1 MLLAMDDATCNTTI
15 PVPTYHTW
23 LQDWNK
29 HMEGATSL
37 VSVPS
42 SARQIHTPLVI
53 CTQENINEK
62 SGIFV
67 IRIPHLNGSYSLLS
81 RSNA

>member
-1 MLLAMDDATCNTTI
+1 MLLAMDDHDATCNTTI

-37 VSVPS
+37 VLVPS
-42 SARQIHTPLVI
+42 TAHQIHTPLVM
-53 CTQENINEK
+53 CNWLEALWTYPLEELADFFL
-62 SGIFV
+62 SGI
-67 IRIPHLNGSYSLLS
+67 
-81 RSNA
+81 